1 MRLTKG
7 IEFRAEI
14 NLVNLIRNKMESES
28 IEWTLLYIFS
38 MAMARQGY

>member
-7 IEFRAEI
+7 IEFGAEI
-14 NLVNLIRNKMESES
+14 HLVNLIRNKMESES

-38 MAMARQGY
+38 MTMARQGY